1 MTGLTNKE
9 KKIKAQQIM
18 EYLDKVFP
26 NVDCELNFSNNLELI
41 IAVLLS
47 AQCKDEY
54 VNRATV
60 SLFKHYKT
68 IDDYADARVEDIE
81 KHIRTLGLY
90 KAKSKN
96 IVGMANMLRDVY
108 NYDIPKTRE
117 ELETLPGVG
126 RKTANVVLAV
136 GFNVPAIA
144 VDTHVTRVC
153 NRLGIIKETDPLKI
167 EEVLLKKLDKEDY
180 FDASHLLI
188 HYGRHVSKARG
199 AIPEASPILD
209 LDPYLSKLIKE
220 RDKKKK
226 LKTKK

>member
-1 MTGLTNKE
+1 MKKAKVKE
-9 KKIKAQQIM
+9 IISRLRQAYPEAKCS
-18 EYLDKVFP
+18 LD
-26 NVDCELNFSNNLELI
+26 FSNPFEILV
-41 IAVLLS
+41 AVLLS
-47 AQCKDEY
+47 AQTTDERVNIVTKD
-54 VNRATV
+54 
-60 SLFKHYKT
+60 LFKVASTPKDMNKLSLEEITEYIKT
-68 IDDYADARVEDIE
+68 C
-81 KHIRTLGLY
+81 GLY
-90 KAKSKN
+90 KTKAKN
-96 IVGMANMLRDVY
+96 IKKLSKILVEDMNGEVPNDMKKL
-108 NYDIPKTRE
+108 TS
-117 ELETLPGVG
+117 LPGIG
-126 RKTANVVLAV
+126 RKSANVIMLEAFKNPI
-136 GFNVPAIA
+136 GIA

-153 NRLGIIKETDPLKI
+153 NRLGITKETDPLKI